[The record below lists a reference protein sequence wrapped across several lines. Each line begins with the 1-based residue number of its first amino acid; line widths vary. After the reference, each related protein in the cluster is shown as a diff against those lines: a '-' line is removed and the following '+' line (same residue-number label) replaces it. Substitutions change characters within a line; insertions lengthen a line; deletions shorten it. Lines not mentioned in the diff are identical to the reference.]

1 MVGTILLPE
10 LSDYKDIDWWRPS
23 SYLNVV
29 VKNKR
34 TRSGSTSTDQCDAA
48 GHEKETA
55 ADYIKKIRN
64 KWRWTTL
71 VNVVVVQAKGLP
83 QTSDGGSVFCKIRL
97 GTETYKTKSQQHPEW
112 REQFQM
118 RIYRDHLLRLSVWV
132 KGKQKNFMGSCVVDL
147 MKLDK
152 EKTHELRQELDDGF
166 GEIHLYVTMCTI
178 RDNSPSQVDETSEG
192 DIWKKKQYDWFNLQE
207 LLQGD
212 VQEVGQ
218 LHVRVVA
225 ARGLN
230 AKPNAYCT
238 LELHNQQVQ
247 THSCRA
253 TSEPAWNKRYVFN
266 VYDITSTLDVK
277 INDSSL
283 RSSFRNESLGIV
295 SIPLFRIVNGEMR
308 WYALKDMNKRNGA
321 KGNHPRVLLQMS
333 MMYNPTKAA
342 LKLFRPKEV
351 KYLDKPKKL
360 DLDVVYKN
368 TVFIQDLFNFLH
380 FLNDAFMRLFEWDN
394 QELSVIMLIGW
405 LVFWFYFR
413 AWTIPLFLLAPFVFH
428 LVWGRNLAEKTLE
441 TSYRNYDDGNLM
453 NSSER
458 HEQSLKGKVQALP
471 EIAAGII
478 ANIELLVSLVE
489 RLYNLG
495 TFKVPFL
502 SYVTMMLLVVM
513 SFVVYVVPF
522 NYLLMGLGVYKF
534 IRKYLN
540 PDRKL
545 NNDLVD
551 FISRIPDNEIW
562 KDWKE
567 LSVPEPLQCVS
578 DNKLTRSFS
587 DNHSDSDL
595 T

>member
-1 MVGTILLPE
+1 
-10 LSDYKDIDWWRPS
+10 
-23 SYLNVV
+23 
-29 VKNKR
+29 
-34 TRSGSTSTDQCDAA
+34 
-48 GHEKETA
+48 
-55 ADYIKKIRN
+55 
-64 KWRWTTL
+64 
-71 VNVVVVQAKGLP
+71 
-83 QTSDGGSVFCKIRL
+83 
-97 GTETYKTKSQQHPEW
+97 
-112 REQFQM
+112 
-118 RIYRDHLLRLSVWV
+118 
-132 KGKQKNFMGSCVVDL
+132 

-428 LVWGRNLAEKTLE
+428 LKLTRVLECNLFVATFHLSDKYIIVNSFPRLYTFFFSFFEYLDEVNCHFEFCYVYFICLVLYGQWPIFPNVDYVFAYFLAEKTLE

>member
-1 MVGTILLPE
+1 MLWLFKLKVFT
-10 LSDYKDIDWWRPS
+10 
-23 SYLNVV
+23 
-29 VKNKR
+29 
-34 TRSGSTSTDQCDAA
+34 
-48 GHEKETA
+48 
-55 ADYIKKIRN
+55 
-64 KWRWTTL
+64 
-71 VNVVVVQAKGLP
+71 
-83 QTSDGGSVFCKIRL
+83 QTSDGGSVFCKI
-97 GTETYKTKSQQHPEW
+97 
-112 REQFQM
+112 
-118 RIYRDHLLRLSVWV
+118 
-132 KGKQKNFMGSCVVDL
+132 SCVVDL

-253 TSEPAWNKRYVFN
+253 TSEPAWNKRYV
-266 VYDITSTLDVK
+266 L
-277 INDSSL
+277 
-283 RSSFRNESLGIV
+283 
-295 SIPLFRIVNGEMR
+295 IVNGEMR

-428 LVWGRNLAEKTLE
+428 L
-441 TSYRNYDDGNLM
+441 
-453 NSSER
+453 